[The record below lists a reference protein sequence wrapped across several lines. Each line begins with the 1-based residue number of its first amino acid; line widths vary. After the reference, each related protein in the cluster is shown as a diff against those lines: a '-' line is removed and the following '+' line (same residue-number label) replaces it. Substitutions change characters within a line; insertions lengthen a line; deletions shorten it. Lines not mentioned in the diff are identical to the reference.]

1 MGYPKWNNYCTVKKK
16 DDKVEIT
23 NYLLEKSYYL
33 PIEIVRWGRKL
44 DGRTNPYNIDK
55 TLSRVSVRNR
65 LKILQDID
73 CIRKSRIL
81 LKTTGTLLYSLYIPQ
96 RITINMRLFAWFY
109 NKALQI
115 SFLPMLVFGI
125 YYFSTHFNYGDG
137 GMYIGM
143 ILGLVI
149 GIFLHEVSHVCAAL
163 ACPGG
168 KFFEIGIGISRF
180 MPIGYA
186 LIDIKQVKR
195 RFQRVQVNLA
205 GIETNIFLCGL
216 FLFLAGFCSEDIYS
230 EAFLWAA
237 IQNGFLGLLNLVFSN
252 GVDGASAIAEL
263 LGDRTNS
270 FISRSRELVWSQR
283 KRQKVLNRGLT
294 GYALVASAYIFQ
306 VLQLTIPALYIWN
319 ILNILEVF

>member
-1 MGYPKWNNYCTVKKK
+1 MRYPKWNNYCTVKKK

-23 NYLLEKSYYL
+23 NHLLEKSYYL

-44 DGRTNPYNIDK
+44 DGRTNPYSIDK

-65 LKILQDID
+65 LKILKDFG
-73 CIRKSRIL
+73 CIRKSRVL

-96 RITINMRLFAWFY
+96 RITISMRLFAWFY

-143 ILGLVI
+143 IFGVIIGLL
-149 GIFLHEVSHVCAAL
+149 LHEVSHACAAL

-168 KFFEIGIGISRF
+168 KFFEIGVGVLSF
-180 MPIGYA
+180 MPVGYA
-186 LIDIKQVKR
+186 LIDVKQVKS

-216 FLFLAGFCSEDIYS
+216 FLFLSGFCGDIYC
-230 EAFLWAA
+230 EAFWGAA
-237 IQNGFLGLLNLVFSN
+237 IQNGLLGLFNIVFSK
-252 GVDGASAIAEL
+252 GVDGANAISEL
-263 LGDRTNS
+263 LGDRTND
-270 FISRSRELVWSQR
+270 FISKSRGFVWNKR
-283 KRQKVLNRGLT
+283 KRRKILNTGLT
-294 GYALVASAYIFQ
+294 GYAIIASACIFQ
-306 VLQLTIPALYIWN
+306 ILQLTIPVLYVWN
-319 ILNILEVF
+319 VLCILEVF